1 MPAPPA
7 ALMPER
13 LDTGERRT
21 PAITTGPASARPA
34 AVLVLVVP
42 ADDGPDAAAEV
53 VLIRRVDRGGHHS
66 GDIALPGGRFE
77 AGDAGSAAAAALRE
91 AIEEVG
97 LDPVAA
103 GVRIIGELEPFWIP
117 ISDYR
122 VTPVL
127 AVATRRPTLTA
138 APDEVAEVLTA
149 PLAAFLPDA
158 QIEMVETEIRG
169 FRLRFGAYPAN
180 GLRVWGATAR
190 ILGQL
195 GVILGDPKP

>member
-1 MPAPPA
+1 MPEPPS

-13 LDTGERRT
+13 LDTGEQRT
-21 PAITTGPASARPA
+21 PAILFGPDTARPA
-34 AVLVLVVP
+34 AVLVLIAP
-42 ADDGPDAAAEV
+42 SSNAEDAEAEV
-53 VLIRRVDRGGHHS
+53 ILIRRVDRGGHHS
-66 GDIALPGGRFE
+66 GDVALPGGRFE
-77 AGDAGSAAAAALRE
+77 AGDVDAAATALRE
-91 AIEEVG
+91 ATEEVG

-103 GVRIIGELEPFWIP
+103 GVRVIGELETFWIP

-127 AVATRRPTLTA
+127 AIASRRPDLRPS
-138 APDEVAEVLTA
+138 PDEVEAIIRA

-158 QIEMVETEIRG
+158 PIELVETEIRG
-169 FRLRFGAYPAN
+169 FPLRFGAYPTN

-195 GVILGDPKP
+195 GAIVAE

>member
-1 MPAPPA
+1 MPEPPS

-13 LDTGERRT
+13 LDTGEQRT
-21 PAITTGPASARPA
+21 PAILFGPDTARPA
-34 AVLVLVVP
+34 AVLVLIAP
-42 ADDGPDAAAEV
+42 SSNAEDAESEV
-53 VLIRRVDRGGHHS
+53 ILIRRVDRGGHHS
-66 GDIALPGGRFE
+66 GDVALPGGRFE
-77 AGDAGSAAAAALRE
+77 AGDVDAAATALRE
-91 AIEEVG
+91 ATEEVG

-103 GVRIIGELEPFWIP
+103 GVRVIGELETFWIP

-127 AVATRRPTLTA
+127 AIASRRPDLTPS
-138 APDEVAEVLTA
+138 PDEVEAIIRA

-158 QIEMVETEIRG
+158 PIELVETEIRG
-169 FRLRFGAYPAN
+169 FPLRFGAYPTN

-195 GVILGDPKP
+195 GAIVAE